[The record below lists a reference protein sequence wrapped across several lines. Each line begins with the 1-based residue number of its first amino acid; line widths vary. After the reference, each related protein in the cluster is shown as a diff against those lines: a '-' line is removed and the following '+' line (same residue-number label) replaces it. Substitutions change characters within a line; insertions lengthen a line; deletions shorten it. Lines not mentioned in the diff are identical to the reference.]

1 LSCTASPF
9 FSYFPFVLA
18 LSFQSVVRKDF
29 YREYFVKA
37 KQLLKR
43 QRQDTSVMASGAAAA
58 DGAGGHADQAAQLEI
73 QIAQLDRDIDALR
86 PPLAAVTP
94 ARAAAHPST
103 TPAPPPNLVAEPS
116 PMVPAPVK
124 RPAAE
129 LDAHEQIEKP
139 AKIALPVARPPLGNT
154 IASEN
159 QSAPNPAFSQ
169 KRALK
174 KFVSPVPASQ
184 SQIFASQA
192 GSQKKR
198 QRTTSDD
205 E

>member
-1 LSCTASPF
+1 
-9 FSYFPFVLA
+9 
-18 LSFQSVVRKDF
+18 
-29 YREYFVKA
+29 
-37 KQLLKR
+37 
-43 QRQDTSVMASGAAAA
+43 
-58 DGAGGHADQAAQLEI
+58 
-73 QIAQLDRDIDALR
+73 
-86 PPLAAVTP
+86 
-94 ARAAAHPST
+94 
-103 TPAPPPNLVAEPS
+103 
-116 PMVPAPVK
+116 MVPAPVK

-184 SQIFASQA
+184 GQTFASQA